1 MKVFV
6 VDMERL
12 HGLILGFFVQ
22 SKEIVFV
29 LIHINGSDQNGG
41 KDLFGTDFTRIQFVS
56 LY

>member
-1 MKVFV
+1 MQAYNMKVFV

-12 HGLILGFFVQ
+12 HGMILGFFVQ

-41 KDLFGTDFTRIQFVS
+41 KDLFGTDFTRI
-56 LY
+56 